1 LSNAEYW
8 IDREDRRNISRW
20 LSPLNFKAVQSE
32 YLQKRQEGTG
42 QWFLE
47 SPEFTDWR
55 DGTSEV
61 LWCPGN
67 RESILLDES
76 QIDSLMIPNQLVQ
89 GRPSF
94 RTRCHSNQGMMKG

>member
-1 LSNAEYW
+1 MLNTGY

-20 LSPLNFKAVQSE
+20 LSPLNFKAVQGE

-42 QWFLE
+42 QWILE
-47 SPEFTDWR
+47 SQEFIDWR

-67 RESILLDES
+67 REFISLDKS
-76 QIDSLMIPNQLVQ
+76 WI
-89 GRPSF
+89 
-94 RTRCHSNQGMMKG
+94 